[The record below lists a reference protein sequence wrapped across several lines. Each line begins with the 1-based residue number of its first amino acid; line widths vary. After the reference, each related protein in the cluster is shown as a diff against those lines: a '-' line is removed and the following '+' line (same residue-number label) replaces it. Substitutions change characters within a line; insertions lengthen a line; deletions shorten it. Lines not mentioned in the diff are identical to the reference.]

1 MHKEEKQIDERLR
14 ELFSELPLE
23 QTSDGFTMGVLKQL
37 ETSHSQVRPKYAPLF
52 SRTGWILVISLVVI
66 LQVLGF
72 LSEGSGSYMPE
83 SFVPEFME
91 IFTVAESY
99 LPQIGSSGIL
109 VYSLLALIL
118 SFTLQVLWFKNSWL
132 KRRMAI

>member
-1 MHKEEKQIDERLR
+1 MHNEEKQLDERLR

-23 QTSDGFTMGVLKQL
+23 EPSDGFTRGVLKQL
-37 ETSHSQVRPKYAPLF
+37 ETSPSQAGSKYAPLF

-66 LQVLGF
+66 LLVSGF
-72 LSEGSGSYMPE
+72 LSEGSGSYMPD
-83 SFVPEFME
+83 SFVPEF
-91 IFTVAESY
+91 IDVFNATESY
-99 LPQIGSSGIL
+99 LPQIGSSEIL

-118 SFTLQVLWFKNSWL
+118 CFTFQVLWFKNSWF

>member
-1 MHKEEKQIDERLR
+1 MHNEEKQIDDRLR

-23 QTSDGFTMGVLKQL
+23 QPSDGFTRGVLKRL
-37 ETSHSQVRPKYAPLF
+37 EASPSQVSPKYVPLL
-52 SRTGWILVISLVVI
+52 SRTGWILVISLVTI
-66 LQVLGF
+66 LLVSGF
-72 LSEGSGSYMPE
+72 LSDGWGSYMPDLAV
-83 SFVPEFME
+83 SEFME
-91 IFTVAESY
+91 VFSSVESY

-109 VYSLLALIL
+109 VYSFLALIL